1 MGRTHGIRRG
11 TRYMF
16 AADFKKK
23 GPTHFQKWFVNYKVG
38 DIVDIK
44 TVGSQQKGMAHK
56 AYHGKTG
63 RVFNVSRRAV
73 GIVVNKRIKN
83 RILAKR
89 INVRI
94 EHIKHSTSR
103 AGHIARAKVN
113 DELKAAASKE
123 GKRVGDQIKR
133 QPQAPRDGHFV
144 SSKNNAPEDV
154 APIAFDFLI

>member
-16 AADFKKK
+16 AVDYKKH
-23 GPTHFQKWFVNYKVG
+23 GPTPLQKYFVNYKVG

-44 TVGSQQKGMAHK
+44 TTGAQQKGMAHK

-63 RVFNVSRRAV
+63 RIFNVSRRAV

-103 AGHIARAKVN
+103 AGHLARAKVN
-113 DELKAAASKE
+113 DELKAAASKNNE
-123 GKRVGDQIKR
+123 RVGDKIKR
-133 QPQAPRDGHFV
+133 QPAGPREGHFV
-144 SSKNNAPEDV
+144 SSKNNQPEDV